1 MGSFFEALGGFLV
14 SNPASSGTIS
24 HALSRRGVSS
34 SLDEDDLALL
44 ERLLC
49 ERLRDLELDRLLLL
63 GERVGLLRE
72 RVRDR
77 DRLLE
82 CPGLGDL
89 RLRTGEGDL
98 EGILEGGLAGLG
110 LGDFPRG
117 GMLAKAKATA
127 CDIIASRSLCEYAFS
142 FGVGVFPPF
151 LEDLAGYFALAFPF
165 FEGGGMS
172 AGVDPEAIAGAGM
185 APGTA
190 GGARAPFRRVPT
202 ILGWGSSEFS

>member
-14 SNPASSGTIS
+14 SKPGSSGTIS

-63 GERVGLLRE
+63 GERVCLLRE

-98 EGILEGGLAGLG
+98 EGILEGGLAGLELG
-110 LGDFPRG
+110 LVDFLRG
-117 GMLAKAKATA
+117 GLLAKANATA

-151 LEDLAGYFALAFPF
+151 LEDLAGCLALAFPF
-165 FEGGGMS
+165 FEGGGFPVA
-172 AGVDPEAIAGAGM
+172 AGADPETVAVGADPETGAGA
-185 APGTA
+185 P
-190 GGARAPFRRVPT
+190 
-202 ILGWGSSEFS
+202 